1 MTPREEKNLYEKKTQ
16 YSPMACDWAKSWFTV
31 EMNIDLT
38 KIVKSMH
45 WKHGKELFVCAYVCV
60 NSYVP

>member
-1 MTPREEKNLYEKKTQ
+1 MTPREEKKLYKKKTQ
-16 YSPMACDWAKSWFTV
+16 DNTITCDSAKSWFIV

-45 WKHGKELFVCAYVCV
+45 WKDGKELFMCAYVCV